1 MRRDAAATRTDRW
14 ELLAAMSP
22 FVALCLSQ
30 WDYVPIWDG
39 RIYTDCLLNAAA
51 RGPFPSAYVCVDHPT
66 IAWAFLTSLLS
77 HVIPDK
83 FWPLL
88 VMHIALGMIGLWSF
102 RELACLVLPTS
113 TRDANLL
120 TACFGACPLFV
131 ASAVNPSPD
140 FGVLIFFLLLLRSL
154 TYARWIEAGVAGVLL
169 SLSKETGVLL
179 LGIATG
185 THAVIEFVSAP
196 GHWKQRLR
204 GMTRYAPTL
213 AGPAS
218 FLIWIALR
226 PAREAGQ
233 GGPLWGGKTLS
244 DLLRMLLWLDLSDIR
259 LHAQLA
265 VVLVLQFSWTLS
277 LLTIWRWATT
287 AKLRFLRTPPTRLPL
302 ASFFDFTLAA
312 TIFALTRFLPFSNPR
327 YLIPILPL
335 LLLCAGA
342 SLHDLLPRARR
353 WSAFVLVA
361 LLLASNFLTFD
372 PLSRILWG
380 TFSFGDHQMLR
391 MTSLTGECC
400 GEGRDQLV
408 YNLQHTA
415 LHHLLNLARSA
426 LLQDADH
433 RFSGHPLA
441 DWYLVGSIDPA
452 TRRRTL
458 AHGAPVERLLTY
470 PRIRD
475 GVRPRTVYYLHLPN
489 FADDSGQEA
498 RLHPWYR
505 PTATHV
511 FTYYGYRL
519 HVTELTRR

>member
-1 MRRDAAATRTDRW
+1 MRHDAAATRTDRW

-30 WDYVPIWDG
+30 WDYVPIWDA

-51 RGPFPSAYVCVDHPT
+51 RGPFPSAYVCAEHPT

-77 HVIPDK
+77 HVVPDK

-102 RELACLVLPTS
+102 RELARLVLPTS

-244 DLLRMLLWLDLSDIR
+244 EVILMLLSVDSASPR

-265 VVLVLQFSWTLS
+265 ITFLLQFAWLFS
-277 LLTIWRWATT
+277 LAVGWHWAQ
-287 AKLRFLRTPPTRLPL
+287 LL
-302 ASFFDFTLAA
+302 ANAFRKSQPRPSNNAIYLGLLLITSTFF
-312 TIFALTRFLPFSNPR
+312 LTRYLPHTNAR
-327 YLIPILPL
+327 YLLPTTPL
-335 LLLCAGA
+335 LLLCAYHA
-342 SLHDLLPRARR
+342 LPRFTATTRR
-353 WSAFVLVA
+353 ASIVGTTA
-361 LLLASNFLTFD
+361 LLLASNFFTFD
-372 PLSRILWG
+372 PLSRIFWG

-415 LHHLLNLARSA
+415 LHHLQNLARSA
-426 LLQDADH
+426 LSQDADH

-458 AHGAPVERLLTY
+458 ARGAPVERLLTY

-475 GVRPRTVYYLHLPN
+475 GVRPRTIYYLHLPN

-505 PTATHV
+505 PTTTHV

-519 HVTELTRR
+519 RVTELTRR

>member
-1 MRRDAAATRTDRW
+1 MRHDAATRTDRW

-22 FVALCLSQ
+22 FVALCLTQ
-30 WDYVPIWDG
+30 WDYVPIWDA

-51 RGPFPSAYVCVDHPT
+51 RGPFPSAYVCAEHPT

-77 HVIPDK
+77 HVVPYK

-88 VMHIALGMIGLWSF
+88 VMHVALGMTGLWSF
-102 RELACLVLPTS
+102 RELARLVLPTS

-131 ASAVNPSPD
+131 ASAINPSPD

-154 TYARWIEAGVAGVLL
+154 THARWVEAGVVGVLL

-185 THAVIEFVSAP
+185 THAVIEFFSAP
-196 GHWKQRLR
+196 GGWKQRLR

-244 DLLRMLLWLDLSDIR
+244 EVILMLLSVDSTSPR
-259 LHAQLA
+259 LHAQLG
-265 VVLVLQFSWTLS
+265 
-277 LLTIWRWATT
+277 
-287 AKLRFLRTPPTRLPL
+287 
-302 ASFFDFTLAA
+302 
-312 TIFALTRFLPFSNPR
+312 TIFALQFAWIFTLAVAWHWTQLLAGIFRRSQPRPHNSTIYLNALLITSTFFLTRYLPHVNPR
-327 YLIPILPL
+327 YLLPTAPL
-335 LLLCAGA
+335 LLLCAYHTF
-342 SLHDLLPRARR
+342 LQRKPTTRR
-353 WSAFVLVA
+353 TSIVGTLII
-361 LLLASNFLTFD
+361 LIASNFITAD
-372 PLSRILWG
+372 PVSRILWG
-380 TFSFGDHQMLR
+380 TFSFGEHQMLR

-415 LHHLLNLARSA
+415 FHHLQNVARPA
-426 LLQDADH
+426 LSQDADH

-458 AHGAPVERLLTY
+458 ASGAPVERLLTY

-475 GVRPRTVYYLHLPN
+475 GVRPGTIYYLHLPN

-498 RLHPWYR
+498 RLHSWYR
-505 PTATHV
+505 PTGTHV